1 MSDHTPRTAK
11 KSTDNIG
18 RPASTN
24 SDFYIRTLFE
34 PGLVD
39 TQYNI
44 DSLRKPVNNTVL
56 AFRRTHTQSFKT
68 SYQYIYSYRLTF
80 LYIYICTFP
89 ID

>member
-11 KSTDNIG
+11 KSTDNFW

-34 PGLVD
+34 PGLAD

-44 DSLRKPVNNTVL
+44 DFLRKPVNNTVL
-56 AFRRTHTQSFKT
+56 AFCRTAHT
-68 SYQYIYSYRLTF
+68 
-80 LYIYICTFP
+80 
-89 ID
+89 

>member
-11 KSTDNIG
+11 KSTDNFG

-24 SDFYIRTLFE
+24 SDSYIWTLFE
-34 PGLVD
+34 PGLAD

-44 DSLRKPVNNTVL
+44 DFLRKSVNNTVL
-56 AFRRTHTQSFKT
+56 ASRHTTAHIELQD
-68 SYQYIYSYRLTF
+68 QYTNIYVA
-80 LYIYICTFP
+80 

>member
-11 KSTDNIG
+11 KSTDNFG

-34 PGLVD
+34 PGLAD

-44 DSLRKPVNNTVL
+44 DFLRKPVNNTIL
-56 AFRRTHTQSFKT
+56 AFRRTTAHIELQD
-68 SYQYIYSYRLTF
+68 QLPIYIYSYRLTSSNT
-80 LYIYICTFP
+80 YIA
-89 ID
+89 

>member
-11 KSTDNIG
+11 KSTDNFG

-34 PGLVD
+34 PGLAD

-44 DSLRKPVNNTVL
+44 DFLRKPVNNTVL
-56 AFRRTHTQSFKT
+56 AFRHTTAHIELQDQLPI
-68 SYQYIYSYRLTF
+68 YQYIY
-80 LYIYICTFP
+80 IA

>member
-11 KSTDNIG
+11 KSTDNFG

-34 PGLVD
+34 PGLAD

-44 DSLRKPVNNTVL
+44 DFLRKPVNNTVL
-56 AFRRTHTQSFKT
+56 AFVALHT
-68 SYQYIYSYRLTF
+68 YSASRPATNIP
-80 LYIYICTFP
+80 IYI
-89 ID
+89 

>member
-11 KSTDNIG
+11 KSTDNFG

-34 PGLVD
+34 PGLAD

-44 DSLRKPVNNTVL
+44 DFFV
-56 AFRRTHTQSFKT
+56 KT
-68 SYQYIYSYRLTF
+68 
-80 LYIYICTFP
+80 CK
-89 ID
+89 

>member
-11 KSTDNIG
+11 KSTDDFG

-34 PGLVD
+34 PALAD

-44 DSLRKPVNNTVL
+44 DFLRKPVNNTVL
-56 AFRRTHTQSFKT
+56 AFRRTTAHIGLRD
-68 SYQYIYSYRLTF
+68 QYTN
-80 LYIYICTFP
+80 IYIA

>member
-11 KSTDNIG
+11 KSTDNFG

-44 DSLRKPVNNTVL
+44 DFLRKPVNNTIL
-56 AFRRTHTQSFKT
+56 AFRRTAHIELRD
-68 SYQYIYSYRLTF
+68 QYTN
-80 LYIYICTFP
+80 IYI
-89 ID
+89 

>member
-11 KSTDNIG
+11 KSTDNFG

-24 SDFYIRTLFE
+24 SDFYIWTLFE
-34 PGLVD
+34 PGLAD

-44 DSLRKPVNNTVL
+44 DFLQKPVNNTVL
-56 AFRRTHTQSFKT
+56 AFCRHTHRALRPI
-68 SYQYIYSYRLTF
+68 YQYIY
-80 LYIYICTFP
+80 IA

>member
-11 KSTDNIG
+11 KSTDNFG

-24 SDFYIRTLFE
+24 SDSYIRTLFE
-34 PGLVD
+34 PGLAD

-44 DSLRKPVNNTVL
+44 DFLQKSVNNTVL
-56 AFRRTHTQSFKT
+56 ASRRTTAHIELQD
-68 SYQYIYSYRLTF
+68 QYTN
-80 LYIYICTFP
+80 IYIA